1 MPDPRIDSFSEV
13 EFRSRA
19 TNAAPRGAG
28 PDRFWVGVG
37 IFLLVAM
44 AYPFYSY
51 AVHSYLVARELRAAA
66 ALAGAEMERF
76 NANLR
81 REAAESQRVAAAEAL
96 RTRQRG
102 VSVAGTSIIG
112 GKRIVIVNLGQ
123 ASLAEAKATVCA
135 QAERY
140 FREPLAGEELHI
152 QRHRGKQPAIDA
164 GTIICD

>member
-1 MPDPRIDSFSEV
+1 MPEPRIDSLADIQ
-13 EFRSRA
+13 FRSRA
-19 TNAAPRGAG
+19 MPAVLRPDR

-51 AVHSYLVARELRAAA
+51 AVHSYLVAREFREAAA
-66 ALAGAEMERF
+66 RADAEMERF

-112 GKRIVIVNLGQ
+112 GKRVVIVNLGQ